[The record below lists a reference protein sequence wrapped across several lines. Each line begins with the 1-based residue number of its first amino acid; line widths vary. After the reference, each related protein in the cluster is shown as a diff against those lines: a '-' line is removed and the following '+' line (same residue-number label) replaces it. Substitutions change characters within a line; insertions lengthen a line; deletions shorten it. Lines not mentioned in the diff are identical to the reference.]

1 LTPRRPRR
9 LSVGDLVGVC
19 APAGPVDA
27 EALGRGVRQLEALG
41 FAVRVPDG
49 LLERSG
55 FTAGSPERRAREL
68 HELYADEAVAAIV
81 CARGGAGAGR
91 LLSRLDTELIARH
104 HKALVGYSDIT
115 YLHLLLG
122 RLGLLSFHG
131 PMVAR
136 ELADG
141 DFDRGSFLHALT
153 GEGAPYA
160 SPDGELVP
168 LRSGRAE
175 GRLRGG
181 CLSILAAAAGTR
193 WALSAEAEGSL
204 LLIEDVDEPPYRL
217 DRMLLQLRESGAFL
231 GVRGVVF
238 GQMRGCEPG
247 DGAGLTE
254 TLLAAF
260 EGLDLPIAFGCRAG
274 HTSGA
279 HVTLP
284 LGARARLECGETAR
298 LQVLESG
305 TR

>member
-1 LTPRRPRR
+1 MTPRRPRR
-9 LSVGDLVGVC
+9 LAVGDQVGVC

-27 EALGRGVRQLEALG
+27 EALSRGVRRLEELG
-41 FAVRVPDG
+41 FRVRVPDG
-49 LLERSG
+49 LLERDG
-55 FTAGSPERRAREL
+55 FTAGSLERRAREL
-68 HELYADEAVAAIV
+68 HQLYADSAVAAIV

-91 LLSRLDTELIARH
+91 LLGRLDTELIARH
-104 HKALVGYSDIT
+104 HKAFVGYSDIT
-115 YLHLLLG
+115 FLHLLLG
-122 RLGLLSFHG
+122 KLGLASFHG

-141 DFDRGSFLHALT
+141 DFDRSSFVHALT
-153 GEGAPYA
+153 GEGAPYE
-160 SPDGELVP
+160 SPEGELVP
-168 LRSGRAE
+168 LRAGRAE

-181 CLSILAAAAGTR
+181 CLSILAAAAGTK
-193 WALSAEAEGSL
+193 WALSADPEGSL
-204 LLIEDVDEPPYRL
+204 LLLEDVDEPPYRL

-247 DGAGLTE
+247 EGANLSE
-254 TLLAAF
+254 TLLAAL
-260 EGLDLPIAFGCRAG
+260 EGLNLPIAFGCRAG

-284 LGARARLECGETAR
+284 LGARAHLECGETAR

-305 TR
+305 IE